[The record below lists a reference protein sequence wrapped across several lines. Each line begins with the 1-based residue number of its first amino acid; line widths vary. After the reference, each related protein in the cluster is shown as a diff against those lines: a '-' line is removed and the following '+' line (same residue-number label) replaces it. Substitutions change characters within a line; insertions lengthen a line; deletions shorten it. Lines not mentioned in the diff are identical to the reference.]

1 MECSVCFSQRMPC
14 GPKHPIQQVLN
25 HVEVP
30 SSRLSFSSCCF
41 LDPPYFKVQCMRW
54 LSITSA
60 LPSSSAQL
68 SRSQMPRMFK
78 FFGGLCGQPFP
89 KYNVRI
95 YCGHISNWP
104 FSWELYHHFMHITY
118 DSMVN
123 IMVALQG
130 QTLLVSN

>member
-1 MECSVCFSQRMPC
+1 MVYCLQLMECSVCFSQRMPC

-54 LSITSA
+54 LSITLA

-68 SRSQMPRMFK
+68 SRSPMPRMFK

-89 KYNVRI
+89 KHNVRI
-95 YCGHISNWP
+95 YCGHISTGH
-104 FSWELYHHFMHITY
+104 S
-118 DSMVN
+118 
-123 IMVALQG
+123 
-130 QTLLVSN
+130 LVSSTIILCILLMIVW